1 VTSAAAQALCAVL
14 LVGAVVSAVRLVVRP
29 DGPTYLGGR
38 SSDTAHLLMNA
49 SMGAML
55 VVPAAVLPLPAVLV
69 LYASIGVV
77 FAGLVVLGL
86 ARPTPARRLH
96 RPAHVYHVVAA
107 SAMAWA
113 VHLMAPAM
121 VGMPTTPGPPH
132 DMAGMS
138 DAPGMSDMP
147 GMSGMDPSAHHHLA
161 ASAPV
166 AAWVLAALF
175 ALDAMGTLALLR
187 QVTDRVAVVPHVIMD
202 LGMVCMLLPA
212 WLLLPA

>member
-1 VTSAAAQALCAVL
+1 MTSAPALALCAVL
-14 LVGAVVSAVRLVVRP
+14 LVGAVVSAVRLAVRP

-49 SMGAML
+49 SMAAML
-55 VVPAAVLPLPAVLV
+55 VAPAAVLPTPAVLV
-69 LYASIGVV
+69 LYTSIAVV

-113 VHLMAPAM
+113 VHLMPPAM
-121 VGMPTTPGPPH
+121 
-132 DMAGMS
+132 A
-138 DAPGMSDMP
+138 AMP
-147 GMSGMDPSAHHHLA
+147 GMSGMDDPPAHHHLG

-175 ALDAMGTLALLR
+175 ALDALGTLALLR
-187 QVTDRVAVVPHVIMD
+187 QVADRVAVVPHVIMD
-202 LGMVCMLLPA
+202 LGMVFMLLPA

>member
-1 VTSAAAQALCAVL
+1 VTSAAALSLCAVL
-14 LVGAVVSAVRLVVRP
+14 LVGAVASAVRLVVRP

-49 SMGAML
+49 SMAAML
-55 VVPAAVLPLPAVLV
+55 VVPAAVLPTPAVLV
-69 LYASIGVV
+69 LYTSIAVV

-113 VHLMAPAM
+113 VHLVPAM
-121 VGMPTTPGPPH
+121 AGMPSTPGRPH
-132 DMAGMS
+132 DMA
-138 DAPGMSDMP
+138 GMSDMP
-147 GMSGMDPSAHHHLA
+147 GMSGMDPPAHHHLA
-161 ASAPV
+161 ASASAPV

-175 ALDAMGTLALLR
+175 ALDALGTLALLR
-187 QVTDRVAVVPHVIMD
+187 QVADRVAVVPHVIMD
-202 LGMVCMLLPA
+202 LGMVFMLLPA
-212 WLLLPA
+212 RLLLPA

>member
-1 VTSAAAQALCAVL
+1 VTSAAALSLCAVL

-38 SSDTAHLLMNA
+38 SSDIAHLLMNA
-49 SMGAML
+49 SMAAML
-55 VVPAAVLPLPAVLV
+55 VVPAAVLPTPAVLV
-69 LYASIGVV
+69 LYTSIAVV

-113 VHLMAPAM
+113 VHLVPAM
-121 VGMPTTPGPPH
+121 AGMPSTPGRPH
-132 DMAGMS
+132 DMA
-138 DAPGMSDMP
+138 GMSDMP

-161 ASAPV
+161 ASASAPV

-175 ALDAMGTLALLR
+175 ALDALGTLALLR
-187 QVTDRVAVVPHVIMD
+187 QVADRVAVVPHVIMD
-202 LGMVCMLLPA
+202 LGMVFMLLPA